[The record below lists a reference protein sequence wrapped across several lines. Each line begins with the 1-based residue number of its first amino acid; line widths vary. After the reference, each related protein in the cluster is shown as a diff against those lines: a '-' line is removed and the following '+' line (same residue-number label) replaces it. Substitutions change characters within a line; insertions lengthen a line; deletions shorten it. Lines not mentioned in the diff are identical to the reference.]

1 MPVAFSCLIHSYSQR
16 ERKKK
21 KQTQKALH
29 SQVTALSS
37 QFRRGH
43 RKTTKT
49 IINVKS
55 SLHLKTGFHQ
65 KATRSQTE
73 NTIKRRV
80 PQNQCRATREQL
92 LKPH

>member
-1 MPVAFSCLIHSYSQR
+1 MPAAFSCLIHIYCQCD
-16 ERKKK
+16 RKKNK
-21 KQTQKALH
+21 KQLH
-29 SQVTALSS
+29 SQATALSS
-37 QFRRGH
+37 QFKRGH

-55 SLHLKTGFHQ
+55 SLHLRTGFQQ
-65 KATRSQTE
+65 KAMRSQTE
-73 NTIKRRV
+73 NTIKRTV

>member
-16 ERKKK
+16 DRKKK
-21 KQTQKALH
+21 RTQKTLH

-37 QFRRGH
+37 QFKRGH

-55 SLHLKTGFHQ
+55 SLHLKTGFQQ
-65 KATRSQTE
+65 KAMRSQTE
-73 NTIKRRV
+73 NTMKRTV

-92 LKPH
+92 LQPH

>member
-1 MPVAFSCLIHSYSQR
+1 MPAAFSCLIHIYCQR
-16 ERKKK
+16 DRKKNK
-21 KQTQKALH
+21 KQLH
-29 SQVTALSS
+29 NQATALSS
-37 QFRRGH
+37 QFKRGH

-55 SLHLKTGFHQ
+55 SLHLRTGFQQ
-65 KATRSQTE
+65 KAMRSQTE
-73 NTIKRRV
+73 NTIKRTV